1 MMSPFWRSFFF
12 AYKFRYYLGRE
23 RYSINTPKSVEVVL
37 NKIGKDTMEGNPS
50 FRMIDWEE
58 VILRYNWGWTE
69 TARRQLVLGEGS
81 RLGVEPCMH

>member
-1 MMSPFWRSFFF
+1 
-12 AYKFRYYLGRE
+12 
-23 RYSINTPKSVEVVL
+23 
-37 NKIGKDTMEGNPS
+37 MEGNPS